1 MSGWKPTISLI
12 HPSIHTT
19 SLRRILSIKWQDRIP
34 DTEVFSRDGL
44 SSIHT
49 TLMQA
54 QLWAGHAAPMPDH
67 RLAKKPLFGEL
78 EHGKCSQGGQKKRFK
93 DTLKVASKAFG
104 VNYSTWE
111 QDAQVRDEWRAKIY
125 KEKERQGKPEL
136 QAPLKLPAFHARTVQ
151 DWQAIYAP
159 THHNL
164 KPLRWLDSLRQR
176 WTNSTMCLC
185 IILTIYTCMVI
196 CTAHCRLMHAMYAQT
211 PVMRADHVS
220 SSLTAAVPEASS
232 WDNMSPSSS
241 LKPAISS
248 LDWIHYTLTID
259 ITDLGLY
266 QQLYLCQCR
275 YVTMK
280 T

>member
-1 MSGWKPTISLI
+1 MGFPASTLHSCRHSSGQAMRPPCQIIGWRRNHYSVSWSMVNAPRVVKRSVSKTRSKLHRRPLVS
-12 HPSIHTT
+12 TT
-19 SLRRILSIKWQDRIP
+19 PRGSRTLRS
-34 DTEVFSRDGL
+34 E
-44 SSIHT
+44 
-49 TLMQA
+49 MN
-54 QLWAGHAAPMPDH
+54 
-67 RLAKKPLFGEL
+67 GEL
-78 EHGKCSQGGQKKRFK
+78 RSTKVQSPVKEPEREK
-93 DTLKVASKAFG
+93 LKTAG
-104 VNYSTWE
+104 
-111 QDAQVRDEWRAKIY
+111 
-125 KEKERQGKPEL
+125 RQGKPEL